1 MKKIKVKDNEDLVR
15 DSESNAV
22 LNVNLSALEAY
33 KKRRDQELQKDKEL
47 SSLREEVTEL
57 KEMVKQ
63 FLTEKSK

>member
-1 MKKIKVKDNEDLVR
+1 MKKIKVKDNEGLVR